1 MSNPSDEQETD
12 RIDQIVAGYA
22 DKLNDANMALVI
34 ESAGVAQAVDALRQ
48 ALDKVEQCLNNRQYE
63 EVANLG
69 FRDVS
74 SEYIFLQRT
83 MGGLLSKAHE
93 RSAIVSDIAMDAK
106 VPYEQVSPLVEKWE
120 QSKHR

>member
-1 MSNPSDEQETD
+1 MTNPSDEQETD
-12 RIDQIVAGYA
+12 RIDQIVAGHA

-34 ESAGVAQAVDALRQ
+34 ESAGVAQAVDTLRK

-69 FRDVS
+69 YRDVS

-83 MGGLLSKAHE
+83 MGALLSSVQPSFPTSRWML
-93 RSAIVSDIAMDAK
+93 RSPTSR
-106 VPYEQVSPLVEKWE
+106 LL
-120 QSKHR
+120 R

>member
-1 MSNPSDEQETD
+1 MTNPSDEQETD
-12 RIDQIVAGYA
+12 RIDQIVAGFA
-22 DKLNDANMALVI
+22 DKLNDANMALAI
-34 ESAGVAQAVDALRQ
+34 ESAGVAQAVDTLRK

-69 FRDVS
+69 YRDVS

-83 MGGLLSKAHE
+83 MGSLLSKAHE
-93 RSAIVSDIAMDAK
+93 HSAIISDIAMDAK
-106 VPYEQVSPLVEKWE
+106 VAYEQVAPLVEKWE